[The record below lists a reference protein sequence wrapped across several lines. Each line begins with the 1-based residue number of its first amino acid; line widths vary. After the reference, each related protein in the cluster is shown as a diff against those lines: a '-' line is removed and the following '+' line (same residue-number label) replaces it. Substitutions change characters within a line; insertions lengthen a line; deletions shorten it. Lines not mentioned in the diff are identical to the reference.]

1 MKKFNTLLL
10 ALLVAG
16 TVSAQTWTLDKSHA
30 KVGFGITHLMIS
42 DVEGAFNSFDAKLT
56 SSKEDFSD
64 AVVEF
69 TADVNSINTNSEGRD
84 KHLKNEDFF
93 DAPKFGTLT
102 FKGKSLTKVEGKKYK
117 LAGDLTMHGI
127 TKPVTLDVIVNGPVA
142 HPFNKKT
149 VAGFKVSG
157 IVKRADFNIGTKYP
171 NAVLSEDVII
181 TANAEFAKD

>member
-1 MKKFNTLLL
+1 
-10 ALLVAG
+10 
-16 TVSAQTWTLDKSHA
+16 
-30 KVGFGITHLMIS
+30 
-42 DVEGAFNSFDAKLT
+42 
-56 SSKEDFSD
+56 
-64 AVVEF
+64 
-69 TADVNSINTNSEGRD
+69 
-84 KHLKNEDFF
+84 LKNEDFF

-157 IVKRADFNIGTKYP
+157 TVKRADFNIGAKYP
-171 NAVLSEDVII
+171 SAVLSEEVII